1 MQGTVTKSTG
11 SWYQVLTDDGKVW
24 MARTRGKLR
33 LNDLDTSNPVAVG
46 DRVEMEADANYA
58 DTASIS
64 KVENRNNY
72 LIRRSNKLSS
82 RRQILATNLD
92 GAALIASLFA
102 PRTSLGFI
110 DRFIL
115 TCEAYHVP
123 AAVFFNKMD
132 LLGDNSAGFLADIQH
147 IYRNANITLMMGS
160 AKNPET
166 LHPFANMLTGK
177 RWLLAG
183 HSGVGK
189 STLLNAVFPEANA
202 RVGRI
207 SNHHEKGRHTTTFA
221 EMFTLSDGTQIID
234 TPGIRDFGVVDFEP
248 HEICQYFPEMRPY
261 LNACKFNDC
270 QHTHEPECAVLAAVK
285 AGDIAEE
292 RYLSYLGILNNED
305 IFE

>member
-11 SWYQVLTDDGKVW
+11 SWYQVLTDDGKIW

-46 DRVEMEADANYA
+46 DRVEMQADLNFAN
-58 DTASIS
+58 TASIS
-64 KVENRNNY
+64 KVEHRNNY

-92 GAALIASLFA
+92 GAALIASLFS

-132 LLGDNSAGFLADIQH
+132 LLGSQAGDFLKDLQH
-147 IYRNANITLMMGS
+147 IYRNANVTVLMGS
-160 AKNPET
+160 AKHPET
-166 LHPFANMLTGK
+166 LAPFADLLTEK

-189 STLLNAVFPEANA
+189 STLLNAIFPEANA
-202 RVGRI
+202 KVGKI
-207 SNHHEKGRHTTTFA
+207 SDHHAKGRHTTTFA
-221 EMFTLSDGTQIID
+221 EMFTLANGTQIID
-234 TPGIRDFGVVDFEP
+234 TPGIRDFGVVDFAP
-248 HEICQYFPEMRPY
+248 TEISQYFPEMRPY
-261 LNACKFNDC
+261 LNQCKFNDC
-270 QHTHEPECAVLAAVK
+270 LHTHEPECAVLIALK
-285 AGDIAEE
+285 LGDISEE
-292 RYLSYLGILNNED
+292 RYQSYLGILNNED